1 MIAKVLSSA
10 VLGVDAYLVEVEV
23 DIALGFP
30 QFATVGLPEGAVK
43 ESKERVR
50 AAIKNCGYEFP
61 QRRITVNLA
70 PADIRKEGSAFDLP
84 IALGILAATGL
95 IDHEKLCDYIILG
108 ELSLDG
114 NIKSIKGAL
123 PSSICA
129 RDSKL
134 KGIILPKENAEEA
147 AVVDG
152 IEVLAPDSL
161 QDLVEF
167 FAEKR
172 EISPTTIDVNSIFN
186 QAKEYQIDF
195 HEVKGQEHVK
205 RALEVAASGGHNL
218 LMIGSPGTGKTML
231 ARRLPSILPDMSFEE
246 ALETTKIY
254 SVTGLLKE
262 HSSLF
267 ATRPFRSPHHTVS
280 DAGLIGGG
288 AVPKPGEVSL
298 AHNGILFLDELPEFK
313 KNVLE
318 VMRQPLEDGNVTI
331 SRAITSIT
339 YPASFMLMA
348 AMNPCPCGY
357 YGDPKK
363 ECSCTPIQIHKY
375 RTKVSGPLLDRI
387 DIHVEVPP
395 VKYKELADD
404 SGGETSA
411 QVKARVNRAREIQK
425 ERFKGTGIYSN
436 SQMPPALVR
445 KQTRPDSEGL
455 KLLETAINKLGLSAR
470 AYDRILK
477 VSRTIADLDESE
489 TVLSQHISEAIQYR
503 SLDRS
508 LV

>member
-1 MIAKVLSSA
+1 
-10 VLGVDAYLVEVEV
+10 
-23 DIALGFP
+23 
-30 QFATVGLPEGAVK
+30 
-43 ESKERVR
+43 
-50 AAIKNCGYEFP
+50 
-61 QRRITVNLA
+61 
-70 PADIRKEGSAFDLP
+70 
-84 IALGILAATGL
+84 
-95 IDHEKLCDYIILG
+95 
-108 ELSLDG
+108 
-114 NIKSIKGAL
+114 
-123 PSSICA
+123 
-129 RDSKL
+129 
-134 KGIILPKENAEEA
+134 
-147 AVVDG
+147 
-152 IEVLAPDSL
+152 
-161 QDLVEF
+161 
-167 FAEKR
+167 
-172 EISPTTIDVNSIFN
+172 
-186 QAKEYQIDF
+186 
-195 HEVKGQEHVK
+195 
-205 RALEVAASGGHNL
+205 
-218 LMIGSPGTGKTML
+218 MIGSPGTGKTML

-254 SVTGLLKE
+254 SVSGLLKE

-288 AVPKPGEVSL
+288 AIPKPGEVSL

-318 VMRQPLEDGNVTI
+318 VMRQPLEDGAVTI

-363 ECSCTPIQIHKY
+363 ECSCTPIQIHRY

-387 DIHVEVPP
+387 DIHIEVPP
-395 VKYKELADD
+395 VKYKELSDD
-404 SGGETSA
+404 TGGETSSDI
-411 QVKARVNRAREIQK
+411 QDRVNRARQIQK
-425 ERFKGTGIYSN
+425 ERFKGMGIYSN
-436 SQMPPALVR
+436 SQMPPAQVR
-445 KQTRPDSEGL
+445 KQSKPDADGL
-455 KLLETAINKLGLSAR
+455 KLLETAIDRLGLSAR

-489 TVLSQHISEAIQYR
+489 IVQSQHISEAIQYR